1 MKEILKPIFSWLLGL
16 FNFGVYIGDG
26 IDSLIL
32 QLYSLKLENQANEI
46 VHLYETLQWLEVIK
60 TILMLTSLIFLYLAN
75 QHTINKFLYWSWTKI
90 KTAYHFLKTKFKQLF
105 KP

>member
-16 FNFGVYIGDG
+16 FNFGVYIVDG

-32 QLYSLKLENQANEI
+32 RLYSLELENQANEI

-60 TILMLTSLIFLYLAN
+60 ALLMFISLIFLYLAN
-75 QHTINKFLYWSWTKI
+75 HHTINRFLYWSWTKI
-90 KTAYHFLKTKFKQLF
+90 KTAYHFLKTKFKKLF
-105 KP
+105 KS